1 MNMNGQ
7 FLVLVLAVYWWYKQE
22 VLVYLV
28 QVPYTFI

>member
-7 FLVLVLAVYWWYKQE
+7 FLVLAVYWWYKQE
-22 VLVYLV
+22 VYLV